1 MDLRIEYP
9 IALLILIPLCVYFFW
24 TWRRHHKQWRK
35 IHLSVFTLRILTVG
49 VLVFALANPFILLP
63 NEKEQVVYLLDRSA
77 SIHGA
82 DDAAVQFMN
91 EGLAEKKDHQDAGI
105 YSFAE
110 SLQTEALLSNE
121 VNVVPELSTVTANDE
136 TNIEKAL
143 QLVSGIADRQKATRI
158 VLLSDG
164 LETKGNALEEVSKF
178 ANSNVTVDVVPLTK
192 AVSHDAVI
200 ESFTSPKVA
209 YEGEAQQLI
218 TEISA
223 SVRTNATLTLYEND
237 AVIHRQEVTLEEGN
251 NRFTYAHQGT
261 SQGLVKYEAMIQ
273 VENDAVLENNKL
285 ASVTTVQAPPRLLIV
300 SGDEKG
306 TAIDDIIGEGTV
318 GYDVIAA
325 ADLPSSLSSYLAY
338 NAIIFDNVPGH
349 LVGEAKMTVIE
360 QAVKHFGVGFMMV
373 GGENSFGLGG
383 YFKTPIEALLPV
395 EMEVQGKHQLPTLG
409 LVLVIDRSGSMM
421 GSKMELAKEA
431 AARSIELLR
440 DGDTLGVIAFDSKPW
455 EVIETGA
462 LKDKKD
468 ALDKV
473 SSIPADG
480 GTEIYSSLE
489 LAYNNLQ
496 DLPLQRKH
504 IILLTD
510 GQSATNASY
519 EDLLTNGLDKN
530 VTLSTVAIGSDADRT
545 LLEEL
550 SLLGSGRFYDVTDAT
565 MIPSILSRETA
576 MISRTYI
583 EDNPFYPTIYNA
595 AKWNAL
601 FENGVPQMN
610 AYIGTTAKGLANVIA
625 ESEKEDPIL
634 AQWQYGLGTTIAFT
648 SDSSGA
654 WAGDW
659 ARWQEWRKFW
669 QTAIAEMLP
678 SYHEVAYDIQSQGN
692 GNYLI
697 TDSSN
702 EAAFLNIAA
711 VNERGENLSLE
722 TEVLSATKVRVTV
735 DSDPG
740 LIFFSIANKEQQ
752 IYQSGI
758 HVPYG
763 DEYAAKPTNTALL
776 EKMAELGNGK
786 VLEDPKEA
794 FRPFTQQGFESKS
807 IAHWLL
813 LMAML
818 MFFADITLRRF
829 GGDII
834 PNFKQKKKQ
843 TQAEPVETNVGKVL
857 KQMKRK

>member
-9 IALLILIPLCVYFFW
+9 IALLILIPLFVYFFW
-24 TWRRHHKQWRK
+24 NWRRHHKHWRK
-35 IHLSVFTLRILTVG
+35 IYLSVFTLRILTIG

-82 DDAAVQFMN
+82 GDTAVQMIN
-91 EGLAEKKDHQDAGI
+91 EGLAEKKNYQDVGI

-110 SLQTEALLSNE
+110 SLQTESLLSNK
-121 VNVVPELSTVTANDE
+121 VDVVPELSALTANGE
-136 TNIEKAL
+136 TNIGKAL

-178 ANSNVTVDVVPLTK
+178 ANSNVTVDVFPLTK

-237 AVIHRQEVTLEEGN
+237 AVIHREEVALEEGS

-261 SQGLVKYEAMIQ
+261 AQGLVKYEAMIQ
-273 VENDAVLENNKL
+273 VENDSVLENNKL
-285 ASVTTVQAPPRLLIV
+285 TSVTTVQAPPRLLIV
-300 SGDEKG
+300 HGDEKG
-306 TAIDDIIGEGTV
+306 TAIDDIIGESTV
-318 GYDVIAA
+318 GYDVMAA
-325 ADLPSSLSSYLAY
+325 TDLPSSLSSYLAY

-440 DGDTLGVIAFDSKPW
+440 DDDTLGVIAFDSSPW
-455 EVIETGA
+455 EVIETGV

-473 SSIPADG
+473 SSIPANG

-489 LAYNNLQ
+489 LAYGNLQ

-519 EDLLTNGLDKN
+519 EDLLSTGLDKN

-545 LLEEL
+545 LLEDL

-583 EDNPFYPTIYNA
+583 EDNPFYPTVYNA
-595 AKWNAL
+595 DKWNAL
-601 FENGVPQMN
+601 FKNGVPQMN

-659 ARWQEWRKFW
+659 ARWEEWRKFW

-711 VNERGENLSLE
+711 VNERGENLPME

-829 GGDII
+829 GGAII
-834 PNFKQKKKQ
+834 PNFKQKKE

>member
-9 IALLILIPLCVYFFW
+9 VALLILIPLFVYFFW
-24 TWRRHHKQWRK
+24 IWRRHRQQWNK
-35 IHLSVFTLRILTVG
+35 IYLAVFAIRVLTVG
-49 VLVFALANPFILLP
+49 ALVFALANPFIFLP
-63 NEKEQVVYLLDRSA
+63 NEKEQIVYLIDRSA
-77 SIHGA
+77 SIQGA
-82 DDAAVQFMN
+82 DDAAVQFIN
-91 EGLAEKKDHQDAGI
+91 EGLAGKENHQEVGI

-110 SLQTEALLSNE
+110 SIQTETLLSNE
-121 VNVVPELSTVTANDE
+121 VDVVPELSPVTGNDE
-136 TNIEKAL
+136 TDIGKAL
-143 QLVSGIADRQKATRI
+143 QLVSGITDRQKATRVI
-158 VLLSDG
+158 LLSDG
-164 LETKGNALEEVSKF
+164 LETKGNVLEEVSRF

-192 AVSHDAVI
+192 AVLHDAVI
-200 ESFTSPKVA
+200 ESFTSPQVA
-209 YEGEAQQLI
+209 FDGEAQQLI
-218 TEISA
+218 TEVSS
-223 SVRTNATLTLYEND
+223 SVRTNASLILYEND
-237 AVIHRQEVTLEEGN
+237 AVIHREEVTLEEGK
-251 NRFTYAHQGT
+251 NRFTYSHRGS

-285 ASVTTVQAPPRLLIV
+285 TSVTTVEAPPKVLIV
-300 SGDEKG
+300 YGDEKG
-306 TAIDDIIGEGTV
+306 TAIDDIIGESTV

-325 ADLPSSLSSYLAY
+325 SDLPSSLSSYLAY

-383 YFKTPIEALLPV
+383 YFKTPIEELLPV

-409 LVLVIDRSGSMM
+409 LALVIDRSGSMM

-440 DGDTLGVIAFDSKPW
+440 DGDTLGVIAFDGIPW
-455 EVIETGA
+455 EVIETGV
-462 LKDKKD
+462 LKDRKD

-473 SSIPADG
+473 SSISANG
-480 GTEIYSSLE
+480 GTEIYTSLE
-489 LAYNNLQ
+489 LAYKNLQ

-519 EDLLTNGLDKN
+519 EDLLAAGLEKN

-583 EDNPFYPTIYNA
+583 EDNPFYPTVYQA
-595 AKWNAL
+595 DHWNAL
-601 FENGVPQMN
+601 FEGGVPQMN
-610 AYIGTTAKGLANVIA
+610 AYIGTTAKGMANVIA

-648 SDSSGA
+648 SDSAGA

-659 ARWQEWRKFW
+659 ARWQEWRPFW

-711 VNERGENLSLE
+711 INEQGENLPIE
-722 TEVLSATKVRVTV
+722 IDVLSAAKVRVTV

-758 HVPYG
+758 YVPYG

-776 EKMAELGNGK
+776 EKIAELGNGK

-794 FRPFTQQGFESKS
+794 FRTFTHQGFESKS

-813 LMAML
+813 FIAML
-818 MFFADITLRRF
+818 LFFADITIRRF
-829 GGDII
+829 GGTII
-834 PNFKQKKKQ
+834 PRFKQKKKEI
-843 TQAEPVETNVGKVL
+843 QAEPVETNVGKVL
-857 KQMKRK
+857 KQMKKK

>member
-9 IALLILIPLCVYFFW
+9 VALLILIPLFVYFLW
-24 TWRRHHKQWRK
+24 TWRRHHTQWKK
-35 IHLSVFTLRILTVG
+35 IHLSVFTLRILTVCA
-49 VLVFALANPFILLP
+49 LVFALANPLLFLP
-63 NEKEQVVYLLDRSA
+63 NEKEQIVYLLDRSA
-77 SIHGA
+77 SIQ
-82 DDAAVQFMN
+82 AAGDTAVGFIN
-91 EGLAEKKDHQDAGI
+91 EGLAAKKDHQDVGI

-110 SLQTEALLSNE
+110 NLQTEALLSSE
-121 VNVVPELSTVTANDE
+121 VEVVPDLSTVTENAE
-136 TNIEKAL
+136 TDIGKAL
-143 QLVSGIADRQKATRI
+143 QLVSGITDRQKATRI
-158 VLLSDG
+158 ILLSDG
-164 LETKGNALEEVSKF
+164 LETKGNALEEVAKF
-178 ANSNVTVDVVPLTK
+178 ANSNVTVDVVPLAKT
-192 AVSHDAVI
+192 AAHDAVI
-200 ESFTSPKVA
+200 ESFTSPQVA

-218 TEISA
+218 TEISSA
-223 SVRTNATLTLYEND
+223 VRTNATLTLYEND
-237 AVIHRQEVTLEEGN
+237 AVIHSEEVTLEEGN
-251 NRFTYAHQGT
+251 NRFTYPHHGT
-261 SQGLVKYEAMIQ
+261 SQGLVKYEAVIQ
-273 VENDAVLENNKL
+273 VENDAVLENNRL
-285 ASVTTVQAPPRLLIV
+285 TSVTTVQAPPRVLIV
-300 SGDEKG
+300 YGDEKG
-306 TAIDDIIGEGTV
+306 TAIDDIIGESTV

-325 ADLPSSLSSYLAY
+325 DDLPSSLSSYLAY
-338 NAIIFDNVPGH
+338 NAIIFDNVPGY

-431 AARSIELLR
+431 AARSVEMLR
-440 DGDTLGVIAFDSKPW
+440 DDDTLGVIAFDDRPW
-455 EVIETGA
+455 EVIETGV

-480 GTEIYSSLE
+480 GTEIYSAVA
-489 LAYNNLQ
+489 LAYKNLQ

-519 EDLLTNGLDKN
+519 EDLLTAGLDKN
-530 VTLSTVAIGSDADRT
+530 VTLSTVAIGSDADMA
-545 LLEEL
+545 LLEDL
-550 SLLGSGRFYDVTDAT
+550 SLLGKGRFYDVTDAN

-583 EDNPFYPTIYNA
+583 EDNPFYPTVYNA
-595 AKWNAL
+595 DQWNAL
-601 FENGVPQMN
+601 FEAGVPQMN
-610 AYIGTTAKGLANVIA
+610 AYIGTTAKGMAKVIA

-634 AQWQYGLGTTIAFT
+634 AEWQYGLGTTIAFT

-659 ARWQEWRKFW
+659 ARWEEWRAFW

-678 SYHEVAYDIQSQGN
+678 SYHETAYDIQSQGN
-692 GNYLI
+692 GNYII
-697 TDSSN
+697 TDPSN
-702 EAAFLNIAA
+702 EAAFLTIAA
-711 VNERGENLSLE
+711 VNEQGENLPLE
-722 TEVLSATKVRVTV
+722 MEVLSAAKVRVTV

-763 DEYAAKPTNTALL
+763 DEYAAKPTNTAML
-776 EKMAELGNGK
+776 EKVAELGNGS
-786 VLEDPKEA
+786 VLEDPTEA

-807 IAHWLL
+807 IAQWLL
-813 LMAML
+813 LLAML
-818 MFFADITLRRF
+818 LFFADITLRRF
-829 GGDII
+829 GGLVKIDL
-834 PNFKQKKKQ
+834 KQKKKQ
-843 TQAEPVETNVGKVL
+843 AQAEPVETNVGKVL
-857 KQMKRK
+857 KQMKKK

>member
-9 IALLILIPLCVYFFW
+9 LALLILLPLVVYFFW
-24 TWRRHHKQWRK
+24 TWRRHRKQWRT
-35 IHLSVFTLRILTVG
+35 ITIAVFTLRLLTVG
-49 VLVFALANPFILLP
+49 VLVFALANPLLFLP
-63 NEKEQVVYLLDRSA
+63 NEKEQIVYLMDRSA
-77 SIHGA
+77 SIDGA
-82 DDAAVQFMN
+82 GDAAVQFIN
-91 EGLAEKKDHQDAGI
+91 EGLAEKGDHQDVGI

-110 SLQTEALLSNE
+110 DLQTEALLSNE
-121 VNVVPELSTVTANDE
+121 VEVVPELSTATTNDE
-136 TNIEKAL
+136 TDIGKAL
-143 QLVSGIADRQKATRI
+143 QLITGVTDHEKATRVI
-158 VLLSDG
+158 LLSDG

-178 ANSNVTVDVVPLTK
+178 ANSSVTVDVVPLTK
-192 AVSHDAVI
+192 AVSHDVVV
-200 ESFTSPKVA
+200 ESFTSPQVA

-223 SVRTNATLTLYEND
+223 SVRTEATLTLYEND
-237 AVIHRQEVTLEEGN
+237 AVIHREEVTLEEGN

-261 SQGLVKYEAMIQ
+261 SQGLVKYEAMVQ

-285 ASVTTVQAPPRLLIV
+285 TSVTTVQAPPKLLIV
-300 SGDEKG
+300 HGDEKG
-306 TAIDDIIGEGTV
+306 TAIDDIIGESTV

-325 ADLPSSLSSYLAY
+325 TDLPSSLSSYLAY

-409 LVLVIDRSGSMM
+409 LVLVIDRSGSMA
-421 GSKMELAKEA
+421 GNKMELAKEA

-440 DGDTLGVIAFDSKPW
+440 DDDTLGVIAFDDSPW
-455 EVIETGA
+455 EVIETGV

-473 SSIPADG
+473 SSISVDG

-489 LAYNNLQ
+489 LAYKNLQ
-496 DLPLQRKH
+496 DSSLQRKH

-519 EDLLTNGLDKN
+519 EDLLAAGLDKN

-550 SLLGSGRFYDVTDAT
+550 SLLGSGRFYDVTDET

-583 EDNPFYPTIYNA
+583 EDNPFYPTIYQA
-595 AKWNAL
+595 DQWNAL

-610 AYIGTTAKGLANVIA
+610 AYIGTTAKGMANVIA
-625 ESEKEDPIL
+625 ESEKEDPVL

-659 ARWQEWRKFW
+659 ARWQEWRTFW

-692 GNYLI
+692 GNYVI

-711 VNERGENLSLE
+711 VNERGENLPME
-722 TEVLSATKVRVTV
+722 MDVLSATKVRVTV

-763 DEYAAKPTNTALL
+763 DEYASKPTNTALL
-776 EKMAELGNGK
+776 EKIAELGNGQ

-794 FRPFTQQGFESKS
+794 FRTFTQQGFESKS

-813 LMAML
+813 LLAMFL
-818 MFFADITLRRF
+818 FFADITLRRF
-829 GGDII
+829 GGAII
-834 PNFKQKKKQ
+834 PGVKRKKKE
-843 TQAEPVETNVGKVL
+843 TQAESVETNVGKML

>member
-1 MDLRIEYP
+1 VDLRIEYP
-9 IALLILIPLCVYFFW
+9 AALLILIPLFVYFLW
-24 TWRRHHKQWRK
+24 TWKRHSKQWGK
-35 IHLSVFTLRILTVG
+35 IQSAVFTIRLLTVLAL
-49 VLVFALANPFILLP
+49 VLALANPFIFLP
-63 NEKEQVVYLLDRSA
+63 NEKEQVVYLMDRSA

-82 DDAAVQFMN
+82 DDKAVQFIN
-91 EGLAEKKDHQDAGI
+91 EGLAGKKDYQDAGI

-110 SLQTEALLSNE
+110 SIQTEALLSNE
-121 VNVVPELSTVTANDE
+121 VDVVPELSTVTANDE
-136 TNIEKAL
+136 TDIGKAL
-143 QLVSGIADRQKATRI
+143 QLVSGMTDRQKATRI
-158 VLLSDG
+158 ILLSDG
-164 LETKGNALEEVSKF
+164 LETKGNALEEAARF

-192 AVSHDAVI
+192 AALHDAVI
-200 ESFTSPKVA
+200 ESFTSPQVA
-209 YEGEAQQLI
+209 YDGEAQQLV
-218 TEISA
+218 TEVSA
-223 SVRTNATLTLYEND
+223 SARTNASLTLYEND
-237 AVIHRQEVTLEEGN
+237 SVIHREEVTLEEGN
-251 NRFTYAHQGT
+251 NRFTYSHRGS

-285 ASVTTVQAPPRLLIV
+285 TSVTTVQAPPRALIV
-300 SGDEKG
+300 YGDEKG
-306 TAIDDIIGEGTV
+306 TAIDDIIGEGTI
-318 GYDVIAA
+318 GYDAIAA

-440 DGDTLGVIAFDSKPW
+440 DDDTLGVIAFDGSPW
-455 EVIETGA
+455 EVIKTGV

-473 SSIPADG
+473 SSIAANG
-480 GTEIYSSLE
+480 GTEIYTSLE
-489 LAYNNLQ
+489 LAYKNLQ

-510 GQSATNASY
+510 GQSSASGSY
-519 EDLLTNGLDKN
+519 EDLLTAGLDKN

-545 LLEEL
+545 LLEDL

-583 EDNPFYPTIYNA
+583 EDNPFYPTVYNA
-595 AKWNAL
+595 DKWNAL
-601 FENGVPQMN
+601 FEGGVPQMN

-659 ARWQEWRKFW
+659 ARWQEWRTFW

-697 TDSSN
+697 TDPSN
-702 EAAFLNIAA
+702 EAAFLTIAA
-711 VNERGENLSLE
+711 VNEQGENLPIE
-722 TEVLSATKVRVTV
+722 TEVLSAAKVRVTV

-752 IYQSGI
+752 IFQSGI

-776 EKMAELGNGK
+776 EKIAELGNGK
-786 VLEDPKEA
+786 VLEDPTEA
-794 FRPFTQQGFESKS
+794 FREFTQQGFESKS

-813 LMAML
+813 LAAML
-818 MFFADITLRRF
+818 LFFIDITLRRF
-829 GGDII
+829 GGVMKID
-834 PNFKQKKKQ
+834 FKQKKQQ

-857 KQMKRK
+857 KQMKKK

>member
-9 IALLILIPLCVYFFW
+9 IVLLIFIPLVAYFFW
-24 TWRRHHKQWRK
+24 VWRRHHKQWGGVY
-35 IHLSVFTLRILTVG
+35 IAVFTLRILTVG
-49 VLVFALANPFILLP
+49 VLVFALANPVLFLP

-77 SIHGA
+77 SIQGA
-82 DDAAVQFMN
+82 DDEAVQFIN
-91 EGLAEKKDHQDAGI
+91 EGLAGKMEHQEAGI

-110 SLQTEALLSNE
+110 NLQTEALLSNE
-121 VNVVPELSTVTANDE
+121 VAVVPELSTVTANDE
-136 TNIEKAL
+136 TDIGKAL
-143 QLVSGIADRQKATRI
+143 QLVTGIADGRKATRI

-164 LETKGNALEEVSKF
+164 LETKGNALEEVSRF

-192 AVSHDAVI
+192 AISDDVVI
-200 ESFTSPKVA
+200 ERFTSPQVA
-209 YEGEAQQLI
+209 YDGEAQQLI
-218 TEISA
+218 TEVSA
-223 SVRTNATLTLYEND
+223 SARTNATLTLYEND
-237 AVIHRQEVTLEEGN
+237 AVIHREEVTVEEGN
-251 NRFTYAHQGT
+251 NRFTYSHQGS

-273 VENDAVLENNKL
+273 VENDAVLENNRL
-285 ASVTTVQAPPRLLIV
+285 TSVTTVQAPPRLLIV
-300 SGDEKG
+300 HGDEKG
-306 TAIDDIIGEGTV
+306 TAIDDIIGEGTI
-318 GYDVIAA
+318 GYDVMAA

-440 DGDTLGVIAFDSKPW
+440 DDDTLGVIAFDGSPW
-455 EVIETGA
+455 EVIETGV

-473 SSIPADG
+473 SSISANG
-480 GTEIYSSLE
+480 GTEIYTALE
-489 LAYNNLQ
+489 LAYKNLQ

-519 EDLLTNGLDKN
+519 EDLLVSGLDKN
-530 VTLSTVAIGSDADRT
+530 VTLSTVAIGDDADRT

-550 SLLGSGRFYDVTDAT
+550 SLLASGRFYDVTDAT

-583 EDNPFYPTIYNA
+583 EDNPFYPTVYQADN
-595 AKWNAL
+595 WNPL

-610 AYIGTTAKGLANVIA
+610 AYIGTTAKGMAHVIA
-625 ESEKEDPIL
+625 ESEKEDPVL

-659 ARWQEWRKFW
+659 ARWQEWRAFW

-678 SYHEVAYDIQSQGN
+678 GYHEVAYDIQSQGN
-692 GNYLI
+692 GDYVI
-697 TDSSN
+697 TDPSN
-702 EAAFLNIAA
+702 EAAFLTIAA
-711 VNERGENLSLE
+711 VNEQGENLPME

-740 LIFFSIANKEQQ
+740 LIFFSIANKEQE

-776 EKMAELGNGK
+776 EKLAELGNGK

-794 FRPFTQQGFESKS
+794 FRPFSQQGFESKS
-807 IAHWLL
+807 IVQWLL
-813 LMAML
+813 LLAML
-818 MFFADITLRRF
+818 LFFADITLRRF
-829 GGDII
+829 GGAII
-834 PNFKQKKKQ
+834 PGVKRKKKE